1 MKRVLVLLL
10 SIAIG
15 AVTLSAQRS
24 DSDIKRDFEKGFK
37 QLMNDMR
44 NADSASIQS
53 IAERVQAFEAEY
65 QPHAEF
71 LNKSVYPD
79 GYDETINKLKDQ
91 LSESKQLAENQ
102 GRIRELESQVR
113 ELTGRLDVMSSEN
126 AMLLKQLD
134 SLKGEMSA
142 LKKKVTDLQTKLA
155 ARDALVFALV
165 DSLFLQYDKQLL
177 SGTDVKRM
185 KSLEQNNILTNI
197 KRSVN
202 DNLSFLSS
210 TALSAS
216 DFPRLLDDQRK
227 FESSWKG
234 LGKKLTDAYFSSKER
249 SREITE
255 VNGMISTWRTQVDEA
270 FWKALNNLFAEEKV
284 GIANFTN
291 SEEFYNNTIRYL
303 DDEINNTMNKSP
315 EDRYKSFEAFAY
327 NTWGSKVKPVWVP
340 VMKRNEMITD
350 ARESEID
357 TKVKLWQSQVEPG
370 NTLVYILAGALV
382 VAILV
387 GLYLGMKKRPTPAA

>member
-1 MKRVLVLLL
+1 MKRAIILLL
-10 SIAIG
+10 SITIG
-15 AVTLSAQRS
+15 TLTLSAQRS
-24 DSDIKRDFEKGFK
+24 DSEIKRDFENGFK
-37 QLMNDMR
+37 TLMKDLR
-44 NADSASIQS
+44 TADSATIQLL
-53 IAERVQAFEAEY
+53 AERVQAFESEFE
-65 QPHAEF
+65 PHKEF

-79 GYDETINKLKDQ
+79 GYDETVNKLNDQ

-102 GRIRELESQVR
+102 GRILELESQVR
-113 ELTGRLDVMSSEN
+113 DLTSRLDAMSSEN

-134 SLKGEMSA
+134 SLRGEMSA
-142 LKKKVTDLQTKLA
+142 LKKTVNDLKDKLA
-155 ARDALVFALV
+155 RRDAVVFALV

-185 KSLEQNNILTNI
+185 KSLEQNNVLTNI
-197 KRSVN
+197 KRSVS
-202 DNLSFLSS
+202 DNLAFLSS

-249 SREITE
+249 TRELNE
-255 VNGMISTWRTQVDEA
+255 VNNMVSTWRTQVDEA
-270 FWKALNNLFAEEKV
+270 FWKALNTLFAEEKV
-284 GIANFTN
+284 PIAQFNN
-291 SEEFYNNTIRYL
+291 AEEFYNNTVRYL
-303 DDEINNTMNKSP
+303 DDEINNTANNIQ
-315 EDRYKSFEAFAY
+315 ETRLKSFEAFAY

-357 TKVKLWQSQVEPG
+357 TKVKLWQAQVEPG
-370 NTLVYILAGALV
+370 NTMLYILAGALV
-382 VAILV
+382 IAILV

>member
-1 MKRVLVLLL
+1 MKKLFVLLL
-10 SIAIG
+10 AMAVG
-15 AVTLSAQRS
+15 AMTLNAQRS
-24 DSDIKRDFEKGFK
+24 DSEIKRDFEKGFR
-37 QLMNDMR
+37 QLMNDLR
-44 NADSASIQS
+44 NADSASIQA
-53 IAERVQAFEAEY
+53 IAERVQAFEAEF

-79 GYDETINKLKDQ
+79 GYDETMNKLKDQ

-113 ELTGRLDVMSSEN
+113 DLTSRLDALSNEN

-142 LKKKVTDLQTKLA
+142 LTKKVKELQEKLA
-155 ARDALVFALV
+155 ARDAVVFALV
-165 DSLFLQYDKQLL
+165 DSLFLQFDKQLL

-185 KSLEQNNILTNI
+185 ATLEKNNVLTNI

-202 DNLSFLSS
+202 DNLAFLSS
-210 TALSAS
+210 TALSVS
-216 DFPRLLDDQRK
+216 DFPRLLDEQRK

-234 LGKKLTDAYFSSKER
+234 LGKKLTDAYFSSKDR
-249 SREITE
+249 TRELNE
-255 VNGMISTWRTQVDEA
+255 VTGMISKWRTQVDEA
-270 FWKALNNLFAEEKV
+270 FWKALNNLYAEEKV
-284 GIANFTN
+284 GVATFANA
-291 SEEFYNNTIRYL
+291 EEFYNNTIRYL
-303 DDEINNTMNKSP
+303 DDEINNTANKSP
-315 EDRYKSFEAFAY
+315 DERLKAFEAFAY
-327 NTWGSKVKPVWVP
+327 NTWGSKIKPVWVP
-340 VMKRNEMITD
+340 VMKRHELFTD

-370 NTLVYILAGALV
+370 NTLIYILAGALV
-382 VAILV
+382 IAILV